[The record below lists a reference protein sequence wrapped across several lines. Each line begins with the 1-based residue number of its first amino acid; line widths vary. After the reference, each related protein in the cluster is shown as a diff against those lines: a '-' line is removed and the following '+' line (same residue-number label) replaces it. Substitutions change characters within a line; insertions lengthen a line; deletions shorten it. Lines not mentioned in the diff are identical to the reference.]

1 MAKYRMAANGNDGS
15 FWAVNDAQQSLR
27 FLGNGA
33 IQPETSQTIT
43 CVAVANVETIYGLGP
58 AGDLYL
64 LVDTPLQPTPWS
76 PIWHAAVAPDG
87 GVWGVNE
94 QAGLFQWQD
103 GAWQPRPNGG
113 ANALFIAVGN
123 GGDAWTIDNTSGWW
137 GGPGA
142 PYRWNG
148 TTFARVD
155 GAPDAQW
162 ISIAP
167 DGTVWLQ
174 SSDQRTLRLEGT
186 TWRVV
191 ATNTPQLYGI
201 TAGNDGLVYG
211 WDVGLLYVLGGGV
224 WQMLDT
230 PGICNCVGVAA
241 DGTLLVDGQPP
252 VRLAGSVRLAGFS
265 VYERLPNFPQALD
278 VFAIDA
284 HKMYLLDVQA
294 NRYLEWGGSTWQ
306 RIAGG
311 NLVSISVGIDGTLWG
326 VDVNHA
332 IFSFDGSAWQSVPGA
347 MQKVSVG
354 SAQYIVGLDPD
365 GKLFFHDGNWQPIA
379 SPTTG
384 PMLDV
389 AIGSDAS
396 LFAIDSGHKLWSRIA
411 PGDWT
416 QIGAVPLQQ
425 IDAADR
431 YHVCGIT
438 VGTSADNNVWTG
450 AGVMVGADHHL
461 RRYFRVEGV
470 GKA

>member
-1 MAKYRMAANGNDGS
+1 MAMYRMAANGNDGS
-15 FWAVNDAQQSLR
+15 FWALNAAQQALR
-27 FLGNGA
+27 YLGNGA
-33 IQPETSQTIT
+33 IQPETSQAIT
-43 CVAVANVETIYGLGP
+43 CIAVANVDTIYGLGP
-58 AGDLYL
+58 AGDLYR
-64 LVDTPLQPTPWS
+64 LVDTPLKPVPWG

-87 GVWGVNE
+87 GVWGVDDHGNI
-94 QAGLFQWQD
+94 FQWANND
-103 GAWQPRPNGG
+103 GWQLRSNGG

-148 TTFARVD
+148 TAFARVD

-167 DGTVWLQ
+167 NGTVWLQ
-174 SSDQRTLRLEGT
+174 SSDQRTLRLDGNA
-186 TWRVV
+186 WRVV
-191 ATNTPQLYGI
+191 ATDTPRLYGI
-201 TAGNDGLVYG
+201 TAANDGLVYG

-252 VRLAGSVRLAGFS
+252 VRLAGFS
-265 VYERLPNFPQALD
+265 VYQRLANFPQTLD

-294 NRYLEWGGSTWQ
+294 GCYLEWGGSTWQ

-311 NLVSISVGIDGTLWG
+311 NMASISVGTDGTLWG
-326 VDVNHA
+326 VDANHA
-332 IFSFDGSAWQSVPGA
+332 IFSFDGSAWQPVPGT
-347 MQKVSVG
+347 MQKVSIG
-354 SAQYIVGLDPD
+354 SAQYIVGLDAA
-365 GKLFFHDGNWQPIA
+365 GKLFYFDGGGWQPIA

-389 AIGSDAS
+389 AIGSDAA
-396 LFAIDSGHKLWSRIA
+396 LFVIDGGHKLWSRIA
-411 PGDWT
+411 PGDWA
-416 QIGAVPLQQ
+416 QIGSVPLQQ

-431 YHVCGIT
+431 YHVCGVT
-438 VGTSADNNVWTG
+438 VGNGTDNSVWTG
-450 AGVMVGADHHL
+450 AGVAVGGNHHL
-461 RRYFRVEGV
+461 HRYFKSARLRE
-470 GKA
+470 ACE